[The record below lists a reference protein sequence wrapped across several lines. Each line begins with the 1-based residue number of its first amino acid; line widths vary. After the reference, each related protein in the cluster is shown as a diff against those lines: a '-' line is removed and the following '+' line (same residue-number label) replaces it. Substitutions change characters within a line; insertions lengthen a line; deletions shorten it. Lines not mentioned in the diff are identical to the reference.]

1 MASSIEDF
9 LADYIDRPTLARSLG
24 VSTRTI
30 ARYENQPDGLPSTM
44 IGGRKLYRGQSVI
57 EWLKEQEV
65 HPNPRRRR

>member
-1 MASSIEDF
+1 MPSSIEDF
-9 LADYIDRPTLARSLG
+9 LADYVDRPTLARALG

-30 ARYENQPDGLPSTM
+30 ARYENQPDGLSSTT

-57 EWLKEQEV
+57 DWLKERER